1 MKAFKLASLVLCVLL
16 LTNCA
21 PKAKLIS
28 KGDAYPDCYKEVPQS
43 ILVLPPINESTAA
56 DAKDYYSTTIMDPLA
71 FAGYYVFPIE
81 VVTEILKKDGLADTE
96 MLMNAP
102 PQKFKE
108 YFGADAVL
116 YVKILKWDTVY
127 IVLAGNVTVAI
138 NCELKSTTTGKTLWR
153 YNGSLTVDTT
163 GQSHSQQGI
172 AGLIATLI
180 ETAVKTAAQ
189 DYVPIARRVNYL
201 VLRTMPFGKYH
212 KQHGQDQGFQVVIES
227 KVNPKEEKK

>member
-1 MKAFKLASLVLCVLL
+1 MKALKLASLILCVLL

-21 PKAKLIS
+21 PKLIS

-56 DAKDYYSTTIMDPLA
+56 DAKDFYSTTIMDPLA

-81 VVTEILKKDGLADTE
+81 VVTEILKKEGLEDTE

-116 YVKILKWDTVY
+116 YIKILKWNTFY
-127 IVLAGNVTVAI
+127 FVLGGNVTVAI
-138 NCELKSTTTGKTLWR
+138 DSELKSTTTGKTLWR
-153 YNGSLTVDTT
+153 YDGELTVDTT
-163 GQSHSQQGI
+163 GEDRNVPGM
-172 AGLIATLI
+172 AGLILKLV
-180 ETAVKTAAQ
+180 ETAVKTALT
-189 DYVPIARRVNYL
+189 DYVPIAKRVNYI
-201 VLRTMPFGKYH
+201 VLQSMPFGKYH
-212 KQHGQDQGFQVVIES
+212 KQHGQDQGFQVVMED
-227 KVNPKEEKK
+227 KVKPKEQKK

>member
-16 LTNCA
+16 LTSCA
-21 PKAKLIS
+21 PKLIS

-56 DAKDYYSTTIMDPLA
+56 DAKDFYSTTIMDPLA

-81 VVTEILKKDGLADTE
+81 VVTEILKKEGLADTE

-127 IVLAGNVTVAI
+127 FVLGGNVTVAI
-138 NCELKSTTTGKTLWR
+138 DSELKSTTTGKTLWK
-153 YNGSLTVDTT
+153 YDGSLTVDTT
-163 GQSHSQQGI
+163 AQDRNVPGI
-172 AGLIATLI
+172 AGLILKLI
-180 ETAVKTAAQ
+180 ETAAKTAAQ
-189 DYVPIARRVNYL
+189 DYVPIARTVNYM
-201 VLRTMPFGKYH
+201 VLGSMPFGKYH
-212 KQHGQDQGFQVVIES
+212 KQHGQDKGFEVVMEE
-227 KVNPKEEKK
+227 KVKPKEQKK